1 MINYDDSMIEEII
14 NNIDLLEYAEQT
26 CDFEKKGESYFTNC
40 PNHTDLTP
48 SLSITPKKNRFHCFS
63 CGCKGTII
71 KWLMEYEELSFDS
84 AIEKASKLANVDLST
99 MCTSQTVRYLR
110 RTNKTITTKE
120 AFVHPILDKSV
131 MNSYLNCEITE
142 WIEEGI
148 SKEVLDLYEVMIDER
163 SNRIIYPVYTVN
175 GELINIKARTR
186 FIEYKKMKLKKYVNF
201 YKVGIVDYF
210 QGLNISIKDV
220 VLCGEIIIFESIKS
234 TMKLRTNG
242 KNNSASAEKHTLT
255 NEQITLLIKLKVN
268 VVLAYDTDV
277 SYFENEVKVNID
289 NLKRFTNVYVIEDHE
304 ELLGGK
310 EAKNSPIDLGFEI
323 WEHLYENKRKII

>member
-1 MINYDDSMIEEII
+1 LVTGIYN
-14 NNIDLLEYAEQT
+14 
-26 CDFEKKGESYFTNC
+26 
-40 PNHTDLTP
+40 
-48 SLSITPKKNRFHCFS
+48 KNDRC
-63 CGCKGTII
+63 
-71 KWLMEYEELSFDS
+71 
-84 AIEKASKLANVDLST
+84 
-99 MCTSQTVRYLR
+99 
-110 RTNKTITTKE
+110 
-120 AFVHPILDKSV
+120 VHEKSV
-131 MNSYLNCEITE
+131 DKI
-142 WIEEGI
+142 
-148 SKEVLDLYEVMIDER
+148 MI
-163 SNRIIYPVYTVN
+163 
-175 GELINIKARTR
+175 LL
-186 FIEYKKMKLKKYVNF
+186 EYKKMKLKKYVNF